1 MFDDIKLQVENLL
14 LPVIA
19 QSGLELVEL
28 NLTQNGAAY
37 TIEVLADH
45 PQGGITLQECVK
57 LNKKIVEVLDAFELL
72 AEGYELVVASPG
84 LDRLLK
90 GQKDFGRLVGRRVK
104 VLLTEKIE
112 GQREYSGV
120 IKAAGDDAV
129 VIVFNKKQEVKVP
142 YAKILKAVLVI

>member
-1 MFDDIKLQVENLL
+1 MVDDIKLQVENLL

-28 NLTQNGAAY
+28 NLTQNGTTY

-57 LNKKIVEVLDAFELL
+57 LNKKIVEVLDVFESL
-72 AEGYELVVASPG
+72 AGGYELVVASPG

-104 VLLTEKIE
+104 VLLTEKVE
-112 GQREYSGV
+112 GRGEYLGV

-142 YAKILKAVLVI
+142 YDKILKAVLVI